1 MRLEVQC
8 SLAFPFPTA
17 DMTAVVD
24 PQTKRELP
32 PNSESPKTNRTEGG
46 HFDLENDIAQFDGV
60 VPNEEKTFSPL
71 TASEEQ

>member
-1 MRLEVQC
+1 MQPGL
-8 SLAFPFPTA
+8 SIPTA
-17 DMTAVVD
+17 DMTPVAD

-46 HFDLENDIAQFDGV
+46 HFDRENDIAQFDGV

-71 TASEEQ
+71 TASEAQ